1 VGVSTCEDQNPQ
13 AEACA
18 TRQNSQSPC
27 ASQPTEVHLILVTE
41 SGTPELS
48 ATTQSPPRSSSSV
61 RARIPIAVSIIQAF
75 LFLIH
80 IALYATWT
88 FFWGTPDYS
97 RAVELR
103 IALAI
108 LSVSFVAASLLAH
121 QYFNSLVRAVYLL
134 ASVWLGLVNFFFLAS
149 CACWIVY
156 GVPLLFGV
164 HLDKHALAAA
174 CFGLGLLGGI
184 CALVNAAWTRVV
196 RVTVKLPNLPKA
208 WRGRTAALVSDFHL
222 GHVRNSGFLRR
233 IVRKLS
239 QLQPDILF
247 IPGDVY
253 DGTAVDLARLAKPWA
268 EFSAPL
274 GAYFI
279 TGNHEQFTS
288 PSKYLDAVRQSGI
301 RVLENEKIVL
311 DGLQIVGVHYRDSTN
326 EERFRSILRQVSVDR
341 NVASILLV
349 HNPNHLPVAAEAGI
363 SLQLSGHTHRG
374 QFFPFT
380 AIVSRIYGKYAY
392 GLNRF
397 GDLQVFTSCGAGTW
411 GPPMRLGSNPEIVLI
426 QFA

>member
-1 VGVSTCEDQNPQ
+1 ME
-13 AEACA
+13 
-18 TRQNSQSPC
+18 
-27 ASQPTEVHLILVTE
+27 L
-41 SGTPELS
+41 GTPELTAAS
-48 ATTQSPPRSSSSV
+48 QSPARSSPGV
-61 RARIPIAVSIIQAF
+61 RARIPIAVSFIQAF

-88 FFWGTPDYS
+88 FFWGAPDYS

-121 QYFNSLVRAVYLL
+121 QYFNPLVRAVYML

-239 QLQPDILF
+239 QLHPDILF

-253 DGTAVDLARLAKPWA
+253 DGTAVNLARLAKPWA

-397 GDLQVFTSCGAGTW
+397 GDLQVYTSCGAGTW

>member
-1 VGVSTCEDQNPQ
+1 M
-13 AEACA
+13 
-18 TRQNSQSPC
+18 
-27 ASQPTEVHLILVTE
+27 E

-48 ATTQSPPRSSSSV
+48 AATQSPARSSSSV
-61 RARIPIAVSIIQAF
+61 RARIPIAISIIQAF
-75 LFLIH
+75 LFLVHFAI
-80 IALYATWT
+80 YETWT
-88 FFWGTPDYS
+88 FFWGAPDGS

-121 QYFNSLVRAVYLL
+121 QYFNRLVRAAYTA
-134 ASVWLGLVNFFFLAS
+134 ASVWLGLVSFFFLAA
-149 CACWIVY
+149 CASWIVY

-164 HLDKHALAAA
+164 YVEKHALAAV
-174 CFGLGLLGGI
+174 CFGLGLFAGI
-184 CALVNAAWTRVV
+184 CAIVNAAWTRVV
-196 RVTVKLPNLPKA
+196 RVTVKLPNLPA
-208 WRGRTAALVSDFHL
+208 VWRGRTAAVVSDLHL

-239 QLQPDILF
+239 QLHPDILF
-247 IPGDVY
+247 VPGDLY

-301 RVLENEKIVL
+301 CVHENEKIVL
-311 DGLQIVGVHYRDSTN
+311 DGLQIVGVHYHDSTN
-326 EERFRSILRQVSVDR
+326 VERFRSILRQVALDR

-349 HNPNHLPVAAEAGI
+349 HNPNRLPVAAEAGI

-397 GDLQVFTSCGAGTW
+397 GDLAVYTSCGAGTW

-426 QFA
+426 QFE

>member
-1 VGVSTCEDQNPQ
+1 MS
-13 AEACA
+13 
-18 TRQNSQSPC
+18 
-27 ASQPTEVHLILVTE
+27 E

-48 ATTQSPPRSSSSV
+48 AASQSPARTSPGV
-61 RARIPIAVSIIQAF
+61 RARIPIFVSVIQSF
-75 LFLIH
+75 LFLVH
-80 IALYATWT
+80 LAVYATWT
-88 FFWGTPDYS
+88 YFWGALDYS
-97 RAVELR
+97 HAVGLR
-103 IALAI
+103 ITLAI

-121 QYFNSLVRAVYLL
+121 RYFNPMIRAIYTI
-134 ASVWLGLVNFFFLAS
+134 ASVWLGLVSFFFLAA

-156 GVPLLFGV
+156 GAPLLFGV
-164 HLDKHALAAA
+164 HLEKRTIAAV
-174 CFGLGLLGGI
+174 CFGLCLLAGI
-184 CALVNAAWTRVV
+184 SAIVNAAWTRVV
-196 RVTVKLPNLPKA
+196 RVTVKLPNLPAA
-208 WRGRTAALVSDFHL
+208 WRGRTAAVVSDLHL

-239 QLQPDILF
+239 SLRPDVLF
-247 IPGDVY
+247 IPGDMY
-253 DGTAVDLARLAKPWA
+253 DGTAVDLERLAIPWA

-274 GAYFI
+274 GSYFI
-279 TGNHEQFTS
+279 TGNHEEFTS
-288 PSKYLDAVRQSGI
+288 PGKYLDAVRQAGI

-311 DGLQIVGVHYRDSTN
+311 DGLQIAGVDYRDSVN
-326 EERFRSILRQVSVDR
+326 VERFRSILRQMELDR

-374 QFFPFT
+374 QYFPFT

-397 GDLQVFTSCGAGTW
+397 GDLAIYTSCGAGTW

-426 QFA
+426 RFE

>member
-1 VGVSTCEDQNPQ
+1 MEP
-13 AEACA
+13 
-18 TRQNSQSPC
+18 
-27 ASQPTEVHLILVTE
+27 
-41 SGTPELS
+41 GTPELTAAS
-48 ATTQSPPRSSSSV
+48 QSPARSSADV
-61 RARIPIAVSIIQAF
+61 RARIPIAVSIIQAI
-75 LFLIH
+75 LFLVH
-80 IALYATWT
+80 IAIYATWT
-88 FFWGTPDYS
+88 FFWGAPDFA
-97 RAVELR
+97 RAVQLR

-121 QYFNSLVRAVYLL
+121 QYFNLLVRAIYTI
-134 ASVWLGLVNFFFLAS
+134 ASVWLGLLSFFFLAA

-164 HLDKHALAAA
+164 HVEKQALAAV
-174 CFGLGLLGGI
+174 CFGLGLLAGI
-184 CALVNAAWTRVV
+184 AAIVNAAWTRVV
-196 RVTVKLPNLPKA
+196 RVTVKLPNLPAA
-208 WRGRTAALVSDFHL
+208 WRGRTAGLVSDLHL
-222 GHVRNSGFLRR
+222 GHVRNTGFLRR

-239 QLQPDILF
+239 RLRPDVLF
-247 IPGDVY
+247 IAGDLY

-279 TGNHEQFTS
+279 TGNHEQFTT
-288 PSKYLDAVRQSGI
+288 PKKYLDAVRQSGI

-311 DGLQIVGVHYRDSTN
+311 DGLQIVGVHYHDSTN
-326 EERFRSILRQVSVDR
+326 VERFASILRQVALDR

-349 HNPNHLPVAAEAGI
+349 HNPNRLPVAAEAGV

-374 QFFPFT
+374 QFFPFS

-397 GDLQVFTSCGAGTW
+397 GDLQVYTSCGVGTW

>member
-1 VGVSTCEDQNPQ
+1 M
-13 AEACA
+13 
-18 TRQNSQSPC
+18 
-27 ASQPTEVHLILVTE
+27 E

-48 ATTQSPPRSSSSV
+48 AATQSPARSSSSV
-61 RARIPIAVSIIQAF
+61 RARIPIAVSIIQTF
-75 LFLIH
+75 LFLVHFAI
-80 IALYATWT
+80 YETWT
-88 FFWGTPDYS
+88 FFWGAPDGS

-121 QYFNSLVRAVYLL
+121 QYFNPLVRAAYTA
-134 ASVWLGLVNFFFLAS
+134 ASVWLGLVSFFFLAA
-149 CACWIVY
+149 CASWIVY

-164 HLDKHALAAA
+164 RVEKHALAAV
-174 CFGLGLLGGI
+174 CFGLGLLAGI
-184 CALVNAAWTRVV
+184 CAIVNAAWTRVV
-196 RVTVKLPNLPKA
+196 RVTVKLPNLPA
-208 WRGRTAALVSDFHL
+208 VWRGRTAAVVSDLHL

-239 QLQPDILF
+239 QLHPDVLF
-247 IPGDVY
+247 IPGDLY

-274 GAYFI
+274 GAYFV
-279 TGNHEQFTS
+279 TGNHEQFSS

-311 DGLQIVGVHYRDSTN
+311 DGLQIVGVHYHDSTN
-326 EERFRSILRQVSVDR
+326 GERFRSILRQVALDR

-349 HNPNHLPVAAEAGI
+349 HNPNRLPVAAEAGI

-397 GDLQVFTSCGAGTW
+397 GDLAVYTSCGAGTW

-426 QFA
+426 QFE

>member
-1 VGVSTCEDQNPQ
+1 
-13 AEACA
+13 
-18 TRQNSQSPC
+18 
-27 ASQPTEVHLILVTE
+27 
-41 SGTPELS
+41 
-48 ATTQSPPRSSSSV
+48 V

-75 LFLIH
+75 LFLVH
-80 IALYATWT
+80 IALYVTWT

-121 QYFNSLVRAVYLL
+121 QYFNPLVRAVYLL
-134 ASVWLGLVNFFFLAS
+134 ASVWLGFVNFFFLAS

-164 HLDKHALAAA
+164 HLNKHALAAA

-196 RVTVKLPNLPKA
+196 RVTVKLPDLPKA

-239 QLQPDILF
+239 QLHPDILF

-253 DGTAVDLARLAKPWA
+253 DGTAVNLARLAKPWA
-268 EFSAPL
+268 QFSAPL

-288 PSKYLDAVRQSGI
+288 PSKYLEAVRQSGI

>member
-1 VGVSTCEDQNPQ
+1 MEP
-13 AEACA
+13 
-18 TRQNSQSPC
+18 
-27 ASQPTEVHLILVTE
+27 
-41 SGTPELS
+41 GTPELS
-48 ATTQSPPRSSSSV
+48 AASQSTARSSSGV

-75 LFLIH
+75 LFLVH

-88 FFWGTPDYS
+88 FFWGVQESS
-97 RAVELR
+97 RVTELR

-121 QYFNSLVRAVYLL
+121 QYFNPLVRALYTV
-134 ASVWLGLVNFFFLAS
+134 ASVWLGFLSFFFLAA

-164 HLDKHALAAA
+164 RVEKHALAAV
-174 CFGLGLLGGI
+174 CFGLALFAGI
-184 CALVNAAWTRVV
+184 AAIVNAAWTRVV
-196 RVTVKLPNLPKA
+196 RVTVKLPNLPAA
-208 WRGRTAALVSDFHL
+208 WRGRTAALVSDLHL
-222 GHVRNSGFLRR
+222 GHVRNAGFLRR

-239 QLQPDILF
+239 QLRPDALF
-247 IPGDVY
+247 IPGDLY
-253 DGTAVDLARLAKPWA
+253 DGTAVDLARLAKPWS

-279 TGNHEQFTS
+279 TGNHEQFSS
-288 PSKYLDAVRQSGI
+288 PAKYLDAVRQSGI
-301 RVLENEKIVL
+301 RVLQNEKIVL
-311 DGLQIVGVHYRDSTN
+311 DGLQIVGVDYHDSTN
-326 EERFRSILRQVSVDR
+326 VERFRSILRQVNLDR

-349 HNPNHLPVAAEAGI
+349 HNPNRLPVAAEAGI

-374 QFFPFT
+374 QYFPFT

-397 GDLQVFTSCGAGTW
+397 GDLAVYTSCGAGTW
-411 GPPMRLGSNPEIVLI
+411 GPPMRLGSNPEIVLF
-426 QFA
+426 QFE

>member
-1 VGVSTCEDQNPQ
+1 M
-13 AEACA
+13 
-18 TRQNSQSPC
+18 
-27 ASQPTEVHLILVTE
+27 TE

-48 ATTQSPPRSSSSV
+48 AASQSPARSSSGV

-75 LFLIH
+75 LFLVH

-88 FFWGTPDYS
+88 FFWGAPDFS
-97 RAVELR
+97 RAVDLR
-103 IALAI
+103 IALAV

-121 QYFNSLVRAVYLL
+121 QYFNPMVRAIYTV
-134 ASVWLGLVNFFFLAS
+134 ASVWLGLLSFFFLAA

-164 HLDKHALAAA
+164 HVEKHSLAAV
-174 CFGLGLLGGI
+174 CFGLGLLAGI
-184 CALVNAAWTRVV
+184 AAIVNAAWTRVV
-196 RVTVKLPNLPKA
+196 RVTVKLPNLPAA
-208 WRGRTAALVSDFHL
+208 WRGRTAALVSDLHL
-222 GHVRNSGFLRR
+222 GHVRNAGFLRR

-239 QLQPDILF
+239 RLHPDVLF
-247 IPGDVY
+247 IPGDLY
-253 DGTAVDLARLAKPWA
+253 DGTAVDLAQLAKPWA

-279 TGNHEQFTS
+279 TGNHEQFSS

-301 RVLENEKIVL
+301 RVLENEKIIL
-311 DGLQIVGVHYRDSTN
+311 DGLQVVGVHYHDSTN
-326 EERFRSILRQVSVDR
+326 VERFRSILRQAALDR

-349 HNPNHLPVAAEAGI
+349 HNPNRLPVAAEAGI

-374 QFFPFT
+374 QYFPFT
-380 AIVSRIYGKYAY
+380 AVVSRIYGKYAY

-397 GDLQVFTSCGAGTW
+397 GDLAVYTSCGAGTW

-426 QFA
+426 QFE